1 MAKKSSGVEDGHKI
15 ICKNRRAKR
24 EYAIE
29 DRIEAGMVLRGSEVK
44 SCRDGRATINEAY
57 VRIIRNE
64 AFLVGGHIAEY
75 KNAGTFGHDPTRT
88 RKLLMHRK
96 QIDKLEVK
104 LRQQGLAAVPLAL
117 YFKDGRVKIEIGVGK
132 GRSHADRRHVVRERE
147 MKREIQRTMR
157 RGK

>member
-1 MAKKSSGVEDGHKI
+1 MAKKGAGADDGRKI

-24 EYAIE
+24 EYHIE
-29 DRIEAGMVLRGSEVK
+29 YRLEAGMVLRGSEVK

-57 VRIIRNE
+57 VRVIRGE

-75 KNAGTFGHDPTRT
+75 KNAGVFGHDPTRT

-96 QIDKLEVK
+96 EIDKLEVR
-104 LRQQGLAAVPLAL
+104 LRQQGQAAVPLAL
-117 YFKDGRVKIEIGVGK
+117 YFKDARVKIEIGIGK
-132 GRSHADRRHVVRERE
+132 GRSHADRREVVRERE

-157 RGK
+157 RGR